1 MDGDE
6 HGRQCPRTTTKA
18 CRHRKNHDQSWLCR
32 PWPRRSDGAGRILLE
47 PYRLHSNRNPQPART
62 SRRRGQAVHG
72 TKKSG
77 PRSAELQPRGSRSG
91 AASRREAA
99 HQCSR
104 PCHYRPRRHTRTC
117 SSDNCLNLRTGSFAC
132 QSGGQGRSRRQDA
145 VTAMLRQDIVREAT
159 RLTRAGQLVE
169 ATVLLQRMLRG
180 ENAPDATFRIRT
192 TDRIALKGREPPII
206 DAKANTI
213 EETDSPQFAPATSAQ
228 PRRLRALLNRTKE
241 RSGFGLGGAIKRAP
255 LS

>member
-47 PYRLHSNRNPQPART
+47 PYRLHSNRDPQPART

-99 HQCSR
+99 YQCSR
-104 PCHYRPRRHTRTC
+104 PCHYRPRRHTRAC
-117 SSDNCLNLRTGSFAC
+117 SSDDCLNLRAGSFAC

-145 VTAMLRQDIVREAT
+145 VKAMLKQDIVREAT

-169 ATVLLQRMLRG
+169 ATLLLQRMLRG
-180 ENAPDATFRIRT
+180 ENAPDATFRTI
-192 TDRIALKGREPPII
+192 DRIALTGREPPII

-213 EETDSPQFAPATSAQ
+213 AETDSPHLARATTPAQ
-228 PRRLRALLNRTKE
+228 PRMLRALLDRTKE
-241 RSGFGLGGAIKRAP
+241 RSGLGLRGVIK
-255 LS
+255 